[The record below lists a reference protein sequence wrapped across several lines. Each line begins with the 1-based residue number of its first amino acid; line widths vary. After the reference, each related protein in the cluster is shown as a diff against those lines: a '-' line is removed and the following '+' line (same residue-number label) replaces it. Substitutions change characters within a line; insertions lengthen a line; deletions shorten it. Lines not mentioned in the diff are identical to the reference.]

1 MVFEDLFIWKSARI
15 LVNEIYKLMYNCK
28 DYGFRDQLQRA
39 TISVMNNIAEG
50 CNSGSNSKY
59 IYFLRIAR
67 GSCAE
72 VNSMLYLCEDFNYC
86 TSKKRCDVQKEVNK
100 ISKGCLTIINMLKN
114 KD

>member
-39 TISVMNNIAEG
+39 TISIMNNIAEG

-72 VNSMLYLCEDFNYC
+72 VNSMLYWERINF
-86 TSKKRCDVQKEVNK
+86 TS
-100 ISKGCLTIINMLKN
+100 SCLHIKYGNTTQRNAII
-114 KD
+114 